1 MNLYTEDYS
10 FTSETKEVM
19 NIIQTPIINLV
30 NWVFDGIEAKH
41 CTQVQGINGIY
52 SIIRKAI
59 MREKLPEGYV
69 ISTQIKE
76 VYTVFYEL
84 LCKGYSEDFLYCV
97 TLTEVSTDIAEATI
111 RRGLAIRKT
120 RRREILRKAG
130 K

>member
-30 NWVFDGIEAKH
+30 NWTFDGIEAKH
-41 CTQVQGINGIY
+41 CIQVQGINGIY

-76 VYTVFYEL
+76 VYTIFYEL
-84 LCKGYSEDFLYCV
+84 LCKGYTEDFLYCIA
-97 TLTEVSTDIAEATI
+97 LTEVGADIAEETI
-111 RRGLAIRKT
+111 RRGLKVRKT
-120 RRREILRKAG
+120 RREEKLRKAG